1 MKINDLIHS
10 VFTRHSLMVS
20 KPYTHRE
27 ETDFSFEF
35 ENCTFSVTISKK
47 DNYFRLDLE
56 NETSGTYRLDVA
68 RVSVDKDLTQREADS
83 VYVLIKRHCED
94 STTHTSPRYRT
105 KLY

>member
-1 MKINDLIHS
+1 MNIKDLIHS

-20 KPYTHRE
+20 RPYTYKG

-35 ENCTFSVTISKK
+35 ENCTFSITISKK

-56 NETSGTYRLDVA
+56 NETFGTYRLDVA
-68 RVSVDKDLTQREADS
+68 RVSVDKDLTSREADS
-83 VYVLIKRHCED
+83 VYALIKRHCED
-94 STTHTSPRYRT
+94 SITHTNPRYRM